1 MERKK
6 RVVPR
11 EVCVKRSERSNH
23 RTRKQGG
30 AEHAEVSRGHSRDM
44 DMETWTCKPKDRIN
58 RSLEYNRE
66 RRNDQ

>member
-11 EVCVKRSERSNH
+11 ETCVERFERGNH
-23 RTRKQGG
+23 CTRKKQGS
-30 AEHAEVSRGHSRDM
+30 AERTGVSRSHSSR
-44 DMETWTCKPKDRIN
+44 EVKDRIS

-66 RRNDQ
+66 RRSDYL